1 MNLLFNLL
9 ATEAES
15 SSSTQGGLLGGS
27 WIWIILIVFFAG
39 SMIMSSRQRKKQQAE
54 TEKKMNSI
62 KVGDIVKTIG
72 LIYGEIVEVDT
83 EMETFV
89 IKTGTDENPSY
100 IKVDK
105 MAIYQVIPPIENN
118 AESVENADAEV
129 EAEVVEENI
138 LPDEADG
145 NKEE

>member
-15 SSSTQGGLLGGS
+15 SSAAQGGLLGGS

-118 AESVENADAEV
+118 AESVENTDAEV

-138 LPDEADG
+138 LPDESDG